1 MKLFVFLYC
10 SIFPFL
16 ASGQTD
22 SLFRFNK
29 LVAGEFSDF
38 AVDNLNNVYLLSSS
52 GQLKKINSRGDSVAV
67 YNDIRRYGKL
77 YAIDVTNPL
86 KVLLHFKDFGT
97 VVVLDRFLSKRG
109 VIDLRKIGLYQ
120 VKAVAQAYDN
130 GYWVFDE
137 QESKVKHLNDAGE
150 IIDQFTDFRLL
161 FDSMPSPQVIVD
173 QNKNLYLYDEKKG
186 IYLFDY
192 FGGFRKRI
200 PYTGWKDF
208 LVINNQVFGRDDK
221 RLYRYDHQTL
231 RMQEYTMNQ
240 SMATAQKLLITTEN
254 IYVLT
259 AQGLAIYAI
268 GTKAN

>member
-1 MKLFVFLYC
+1 MKLLTFLYC
-10 SIFPFL
+10 LALPLL
-16 ASGQTD
+16 ASAQKD
-22 SLFRFNK
+22 SLFRYTK
-29 LVAGEFSDF
+29 QVSGDYSDF
-38 AVDNLNNVYLLSSS
+38 TVDNLNNVYLLSVS
-52 GQLKKINSRGDSVAV
+52 GQLKKINSKGDSVAV

-77 YAIDVTNPL
+77 HAIDVSNPL

-120 VKAVAQAYDN
+120 VKAIAQAYDN
-130 GYWVFDE
+130 GYWAFDE

-161 FDSMPSPQVIVD
+161 FDSMPSPQIIVD
-173 QNKNLYLYDEKKG
+173 QNRNLYLYDEKKG
-186 IYLFDY
+186 IYMFDY

-208 LVINNQVFGRDDK
+208 LVINNQVFGRDD
-221 RLYRYDHQTL
+221 RHLYRYDPQTL
-231 RMQEYTMNQ
+231 RLQEFEMNE
-240 SMATAQKLLITTEN
+240 SMAGAQKLLITTEN

-259 AQGLAIYAI
+259 PQGLAIYAI
-268 GTKAN
+268 SAKGN